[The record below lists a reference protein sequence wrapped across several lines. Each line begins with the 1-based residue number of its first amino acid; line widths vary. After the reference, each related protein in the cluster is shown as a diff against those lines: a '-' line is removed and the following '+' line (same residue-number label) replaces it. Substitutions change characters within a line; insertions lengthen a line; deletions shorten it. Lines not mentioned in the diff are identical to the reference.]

1 VTDDLS
7 LAPYRID
14 TVEDGSQQ
22 LWLFD
27 GDMEE
32 VADVFEDRDAESNG
46 HGWESFA
53 SWLLEAEMP
62 DLAAQQLMDGLVGA
76 VVTPQRE
83 VVVRRGFSAADT
95 PPSDNRSGSDR
106 SSSSRFSRNSYRP
119 SCPDTDGCRA
129 FHASRNGPT
138 TTH

>member
-1 VTDDLS
+1 MPQVTDDLS
-7 LAPYRID
+7 LAPFRIHTLD
-14 TVEDGSQQ
+14 DGSQQ

-62 DLAAQQLMDGLVGA
+62 DNADLIWFGSEGGTFVAGSSDPAALRQLAERLY
-76 VVTPQRE
+76 
-83 VVVRRGFSAADT
+83 AAFH
-95 PPSDNRSGSDR
+95 DR
-106 SSSSRFSRNSYRP
+106 SLLARLVTEAEL
-119 SCPDTDGCRA
+119 D
-129 FHASRNGPT
+129 
-138 TTH
+138 

>member
-1 VTDDLS
+1 MTDDLS
-7 LAPYRID
+7 LAPFRIHTLD
-14 TVEDGSQQ
+14 DGSQQ

-62 DLAAQQLMDGLVGA
+62 DNAKLIWFGSEGGTFVAGSSDPAALGQLAERLH
-76 VVTPQRE
+76 
-83 VVVRRGFSAADT
+83 AAFH
-95 PPSDNRSGSDR
+95 DR
-106 SSSSRFSRNSYRP
+106 SLLARLV
-119 SCPDTDGCRA
+119 TEAELG
-129 FHASRNGPT
+129 
-138 TTH
+138 